1 MYYTYPLITLWN
13 RRKGNVWAKRLR
25 VLTAGHKLQVSL
37 PRCKNNFEEKPYL
50 YLENYECPK
59 FEADI
64 Q

>member
-1 MYYTYPLITLWN
+1 MGKEP
-13 RRKGNVWAKRLR
+13 A

-37 PRCKNNFEEKPYL
+37 PKCKNNFEENPCL
-50 YLENYECPK
+50 YLETYECPK